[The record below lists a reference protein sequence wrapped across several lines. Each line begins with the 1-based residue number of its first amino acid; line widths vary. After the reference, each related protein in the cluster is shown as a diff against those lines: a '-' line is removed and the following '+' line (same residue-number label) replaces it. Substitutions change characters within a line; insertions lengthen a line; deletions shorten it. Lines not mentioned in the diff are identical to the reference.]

1 MKMRVDGDEQ
11 LGVEEVVE
19 MGCTGLVSTSGNLRS
34 MEISAYRKAIP
45 YPKEQDEQNL
55 YK

>member
-1 MKMRVDGDEQ
+1 MEKP
-11 LGVEEVVE
+11 
-19 MGCTGLVSTSGNLRS
+19 RS

-45 YPKEQDEQNL
+45 YPKEQDKQNL